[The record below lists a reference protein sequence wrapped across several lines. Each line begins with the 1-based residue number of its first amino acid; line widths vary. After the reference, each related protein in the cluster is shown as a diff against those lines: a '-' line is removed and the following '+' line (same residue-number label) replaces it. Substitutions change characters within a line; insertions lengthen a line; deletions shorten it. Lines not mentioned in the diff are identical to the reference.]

1 MFFKKANKKIFGVV
15 LNKAEQ
21 RALDAEIHKRCL
33 EIDDEHRDNLD
44 AVVLY
49 TLHETFGFG
58 KKNLRKFWEH
68 MYQNYESLTKMYE
81 MPDDFPF
88 ICSEQ
93 LKKIGIDVHEWNEE
107 FEKKIKD
114 SPSISSI
121 NEE

>member
-1 MFFKKANKKIFGVV
+1 
-15 LNKAEQ
+15 
-21 RALDAEIHKRCL
+21 
-33 EIDDEHRDNLD
+33 
-44 AVVLY
+44 
-49 TLHETFGFG
+49 
-58 KKNLRKFWEH
+58 

-114 SPSISSI
+114 SPSISST